1 MTKHFRCLAAALFV
15 AALGA
20 ASPPASADVTLT
32 KEEILTVRQAMMRTN
47 SSYEGVLTAQ
57 AKGEVTIPANQLKQI
72 GEAWLRLGKAIPVL
86 FQKGSEGIEKS
97 RAKPEI
103 WSNPDDFKLKLAAYA
118 KATEKFQQLTQSPA
132 DKAAVDAAFVEVNK
146 ACDDCHKGYRA
157 PAQR

>member
-20 ASPPASADVTLT
+20 MIAPASAEETL
-32 KEEILTVRQAMMRTN
+32 KNEEILAVRQALMRTN
-47 SSYEGVLTAQ
+47 SAYEGLLTAQ
-57 AKGEVTIPANQLKQI
+57 SKGEVTIPANQLKQI
-72 GEAWLRLGKAIPVL
+72 GEAWLRMGKAIPVL

-118 KATEKFQQLTQSPA
+118 KATEKFQQVTQNA
-132 DKAAVDAAFVEVNK
+132 GDKAAVDAAFVEVNK
-146 ACDDCHKGYRA
+146 ACDDCHKGYRT